1 MFCIYTAPPT
11 TTPPTIIAHPKPTVD
26 IAPYSASF
34 SCSAKGMGNVKI
46 SWKRKDGQALSSKAV
61 TAVQDGGNDEMT
73 TTGFLIISD
82 ITAYDM
88 GKYCCIASNGAGE
101 VVSDCAQL
109 TVQSMFL
116 YKISRNPLAR
126 FYICLSML

>member
-1 MFCIYTAPPT
+1 MPPIITAQ
-11 TTPPTIIAHPKPTVD
+11 PKPTVD

-46 SWKRKDGQALSSKAV
+46 SWRREDGQALPSKAV
-61 TAVQDGGNDEMT
+61 TAVQDSGNDEMT

-88 GKYCCIASNGAGE
+88 GKYCCVASNEGGE
-101 VVSDCAQL
+101 DVSDCVQL
-109 TVQSMFL
+109 TVQSMNIIL
-116 YKISRNPLAR
+116 
-126 FYICLSML
+126 

>member
-1 MFCIYTAPPT
+1 MLLFLYCTAPPT
-11 TTPPTIIAHPKPTVD
+11 TIPPTITAPPKPTVD

-46 SWKRKDGQALSSKAV
+46 LWKREDGQALPSKAV
-61 TAVQDGGNDEMT
+61 TAVQDSGNDEMT

-88 GKYCCIASNGAGE
+88 GKYCCVASNEAGE
-101 VVSDCAQL
+101 VTSDCAQL
-109 TVQSMFL
+109 TVQSKF
-116 YKISRNPLAR
+116 IT
-126 FYICLSML
+126 

>member
-1 MFCIYTAPPT
+1 MFCVLVFCIAPEPSIPPVITAS
-11 TTPPTIIAHPKPTVD
+11 PKPTVD

-34 SCSAKGMGNVKI
+34 SCSASGMGNVKI
-46 SWKRKDGQALSSKAV
+46 SWKREDGQALPSKAV
-61 TAVQDGGNDEMT
+61 TAVQDSGNDEMT

-88 GKYCCIASNGAGE
+88 GKYCCVASNEAGE

-116 YKISRNPLAR
+116 LE
-126 FYICLSML
+126 